1 MAVDKQIQAAFIK
14 GAVAPEQFPVSDLP
28 EVAMVG
34 RSNVG
39 KSSLINVLVRQSG
52 LARVSNTP
60 GKTREVNFFTTD
72 QGFVL
77 VDLPGYGYAQV
88 SKARREEFALIIDAY
103 LFHRRNLALVC
114 VLVDARHDPMP
125 PDLSLIERLELE
137 GRSYTV
143 ILTKTD
149 KLKPAQLHERL
160 DQFRSLLGQCKF
172 SVDVIPS
179 SAHSIVGRAEILGM
193 MKRLINDFKKALS

>member
-14 GAVAPEQFPVSDLP
+14 GAVGPEQFPVPDLP

-39 KSSLINVLVRQSG
+39 KSSLINVLVRQGG

-88 SKARREEFALIIDAY
+88 SKARREEFASIIDTY
-103 LFHRRNLALVC
+103 LFHRGNLALVC

-125 PDLSLIERLELE
+125 LDLSLLERLEHK
-137 GRSYTV
+137 GRTYAV

-149 KLKPAQLHERL
+149 KLKPAQLQERL

-172 SVDVIPS
+172 SADVIPS
-179 SAHSIVGRAEILGM
+179 SAHSIVGRTEILGM
-193 MKRLINDFKKALS
+193 MKRLINEFKKALS